1 MKTASEPEQ
10 IGVVVVIEVTSGT
23 ILTSTVAEL
32 VNGTLQLVNDTLLK
46 AITTFEVGVVIVTVA
61 CPEVGMVTVWFEP
74 LLIVYVTTDP
84 AVPLIVNTASE
95 PAHIEVF
102 EVKLDTDGKGLIVM
116 VPCLIIFVV
125 HPTEVTS

>member
-46 AITTFEVGVVIVTVA
+46 AITTFEVGAVIVTVA

-95 PAHIEVF
+95 TE
-102 EVKLDTDGKGLIVM
+102 LDILINSIDREKYYSYV
-116 VPCLIIFVV
+116 CSAKTYENL
-125 HPTEVTS
+125 